1 MADDRR
7 KPADGTAPMDRMSGW
22 DDNEATRVRPTV
34 DDAATRIRPAV
45 DDDAATRIRPAVDDD
60 AATRIRPA
68 VGTDATRVGS
78 PDATRVSQDRVRAAY
93 EDADRW
99 AASASVSAPRSAP
112 GSTPPDA
119 YDYDLEPVPDDQP
132 NWLRPLLF
140 GVVGLLLLGALL
152 TGIWLIYTADDEP
165 PTPQASAPPATSAA
179 PATTTVTTA
188 APTTGPPT
196 TEAPPATVV
205 VPDDLIG
212 LPEDVARQRLTD
224 AGLRVQVTR
233 RSDATMAPGTVI
245 EADPGPGSEVAPNT
259 LVRIVVAVA
268 PPQPSGSR
276 SNGTD
281 DD

>member
-1 MADDRR
+1 MGHRSMADDRR

-22 DDNEATRVRPTV
+22 DDNEATRVRP
-34 DDAATRIRPAV
+34 AV
-45 DDDAATRIRPAVDDD
+45 DD

-99 AASASVSAPRSAP
+99 AGSASVSAPRSAP

-224 AGLRVQVTR
+224 VFDEIAKRL
-233 RSDATMAPGTVI
+233 GT
-245 EADPGPGSEVAPNT
+245 T
-259 LVRIVVAVA
+259 
-268 PPQPSGSR
+268 PP
-276 SNGTD
+276 T
-281 DD
+281 

>member
-1 MADDRR
+1 MPRSVRVGTKVGRSLAINRLSTGVIAQPDGRTPRFLPGRNGNYGSLRTPTGMGHRSMADDRR

-45 DDDAATRIRPAVDDD
+45 DDAAATRIRPAADDD

-99 AASASVSAPRSAP
+99 AGSASVSAPRSAP

-165 PTPQASAPPATSAA
+165 PTPQA
-179 PATTTVTTA
+179 
-188 APTTGPPT
+188 
-196 TEAPPATVV
+196 
-205 VPDDLIG
+205 
-212 LPEDVARQRLTD
+212 
-224 AGLRVQVTR
+224 
-233 RSDATMAPGTVI
+233 
-245 EADPGPGSEVAPNT
+245 
-259 LVRIVVAVA
+259 
-268 PPQPSGSR
+268 
-276 SNGTD
+276 
-281 DD
+281 